1 LQVPQSEFDARGR
14 PPVVS
19 YSRRGA
25 PAAAVRGARNGAV
38 ARLLKVGLTTLVVI
52 AGTAFLAL
60 PMPWGG
66 ENPPVQPILSVG
78 VPQDAFR
85 MVPSDALAVPAA
97 PVVPSASIDAVGELA
112 ALPQQVDPG
121 VAPAAAASA
130 PVADDGAAVIAANGK
145 PPLPRLRPASGTA
158 AASATT
164 AAAAGNQDAILKIVG
179 WLIHTQ

>member
-25 PAAAVRGARNGAV
+25 PAAAVRGGRGGAV

-66 ENPPVQPILSVG
+66 ESPPVQPILSVG
-78 VPQDAFR
+78 VPEDAFR
-85 MVPSDALAVPAA
+85 TATSDALAVPAA
-97 PVVPSASIDAVGELA
+97 PVVPSASIGAIEELA
-112 ALPQQVDPG
+112 ALPQKVDPG

-130 PVADDGAAVIAANGK
+130 PVAGEGAPVIAANGK
-145 PPLPRLRPASGTA
+145 PPLPRLRPASGTG
-158 AASATT
+158 ASATT
-164 AAAAGNQDAILKIVG
+164 AGASGNQDAILKIVG